1 MSFLDE
7 NCLVF
12 DNEEENRLEY
22 TSIHNQFKKIV
33 DDLLSELMAELGVSQ
48 EQFVEACTKASQNPL
63 HKKIVD
69 QITAVDNFVAFK
81 KLMVKRNTEL
91 NEMALKMSMGQQLSQ
106 ALHPQPQATQQNA
119 KPGGPP
125 GQ

>member
-12 DNEEENRLEY
+12 DTEEENRLEY

-48 EQFVEACTKASQNPL
+48 E
-63 HKKIVD
+63 
-69 QITAVDNFVAFK
+69 
-81 KLMVKRNTEL
+81 
-91 NEMALKMSMGQQLSQ
+91 
-106 ALHPQPQATQQNA
+106 
-119 KPGGPP
+119 
-125 GQ
+125 

>member
-12 DNEEENRLEY
+12 DTEDENKLEY
-22 TSIHNQFKKIV
+22 TAIHNYFKKIV

-48 EQFVEACTKASQNPL
+48 DQFLEACTKASANPL

-106 ALHPQPQATQQNA
+106 TLHPSSGTQQ
-119 KPGGPP
+119 PI
-125 GQ
+125 

>member
-12 DNEEENRLEY
+12 DTEEENRLEY
-22 TSIHNQFKKIV
+22 TSIHNAFKKIV
-33 DDLLSELMAELGVSQ
+33 DDLLSELMAELGVTQ
-48 EQFVEACTKASQNPL
+48 DQFLDACTKASQNPL

-69 QITAVDNFVAFK
+69 QITAVDNFIAFK

-91 NEMALKMSMGQQLSQ
+91 NEMALKMSMGQHLSQ
-106 ALHPQPQATQQNA
+106 ALR
-119 KPGGPP
+119 PGAPP
-125 GQ
+125 